1 MRRREEETAR
11 KKIRERDREK
21 SGETNKRNEKG
32 GKERK
37 NKKQTDK
44 LTNRKM
50 EGINEE
56 LRRAEIVGI
65 GRGGAI

>member
-1 MRRREEETAR
+1 MRRREKETGR
-11 KKIRERDREK
+11 KNIWERDREK

-44 LTNRKM
+44 LTNRKL

-56 LRRAEIVGI
+56 LRRS
-65 GRGGAI
+65 